1 MNTKS
6 ILLVWWTFFW
16 RATLAGLIA
25 GAIVGFIAG
34 VFLALAG
41 QEPRIGWWVAQFVGF
56 VIGIPV
62 SMWAFLSA
70 INHDY
75 KRLEVIIRYKEDGHD
90 LDNNT
95 LQNRPA

>member
-16 RATLAGLIA
+16 RATLAGFLVGLVFGFMA
-25 GAIVGFIAG
+25 GLV
-34 VFLALAG
+34 LALAG
-41 QEPRIGWWVAQFVGF
+41 QERHIGWVAQTVGY
-56 VIGIPV
+56 VIGIPI

-70 INHDY
+70 MNHEY
-75 KRLEVIIRYKEDGHD
+75 KRLEVIVRYKEDGHD